1 MYWFDTDKHKLPH
14 FHAKYGDHK
23 AVFNL
28 SGEIIQGNLGLRANR
43 LVKEWCE
50 LRTDEI
56 LLAWEKASEGKELPW
71 VKPIR

>member
-23 AVFNL
+23 SVFDLDGNPL
-28 SGEIIQGNLGLRANR
+28 TGNLGTRANR
-43 LVKEWCE
+43 LVKEWCDVRKE
-50 LRTDEI
+50 EI
-56 LLAWEKASEGKELPW
+56 YESWDKAIQGKEVPW